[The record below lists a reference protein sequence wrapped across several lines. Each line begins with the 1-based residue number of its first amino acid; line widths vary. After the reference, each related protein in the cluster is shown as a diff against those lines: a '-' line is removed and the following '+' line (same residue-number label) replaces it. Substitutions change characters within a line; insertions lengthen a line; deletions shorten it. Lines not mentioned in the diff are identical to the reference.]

1 MAKRSVA
8 RKQNEDEIV
17 QDIITGF
24 NNGLLSTIKIDIKHK
39 NETQKKLTNSIK
51 TNDVTICIGPA
62 GTGKTLLSVA
72 EALILLKTKPNI
84 YKKIKLAKSVIQLK
98 NEELGILYGDEKDKL
113 KFYMMSFMDAFYKLI
128 GEPNTNKL
136 IEAGLIEF
144 EVFGQIRGRSW
155 ENTILI
161 VDEFQ
166 NITKDNA
173 KTFLTRFSNDTKTI
187 VLGDSGQI
195 DLKHKEDSSLEYLA
209 KSVKNQPEQGVEV
222 IEFDE
227 SEIVRHRLTSYFIN
241 IFKEPEKPKQEFK
254 PKPKKQTFWEKVKN
268 IFQ

>member
-1 MAKRSVA
+1 MLFRSVIKPLFYSLCKDLGTLPIVEQFEGPCFQHVDNGSNGSGVKFCDNA
-8 RKQNEDEIV
+8 ANFLENVFTTKQVKGTEWRAYFIA
-17 QDIITGF
+17 
-24 NNGLLSTIKIDIKHK
+24 NNVI
-39 NETQKKLTNSIK
+39 
-51 TNDVTICIGPA
+51 A
-62 GTGKTLLSVA
+62 
-72 EALILLKTKPNI
+72 I
-84 YKKIKLAKSVIQLK
+84 YKKIKLAKSVIQLR
-98 NEELGILYGDEKDKL
+98 NEELGILPGDEKEKL

-209 KSVKNQPEQGVEV
+209 KSVKSQPEEGVEV
-222 IEFDE
+222 VEFDE
-227 SEIVRHRLTSYFIN
+227 SEIVRHRLTSYFIDK
-241 IFKEPEKPKQEFK
+241 IGRAH
-254 PKPKKQTFWEKVKN
+254 V
-268 IFQ
+268 

>member
-1 MAKRSVA
+1 MAKKSVV
-8 RKQNEDEIV
+8 KKKDEDEIV
-17 QDIITGF
+17 QDIFTGF
-24 NNGLLSTIKIDIKHK
+24 NNGLLSKIKVDIKHK

-51 TNDVTICIGPA
+51 NNDVTICSGPA

-84 YKKIKLAKSVIQLK
+84 YKKIKLVKSVVQLR
-98 NEELGILYGDEKDKL
+98 NEELGILPGDEKEKL

-128 GEPNTNKL
+128 GETNTNKL

-166 NITKDNA
+166 NITHDNA

-195 DLKHKEDSSLEYLA
+195 DLKHKEDSSLERLITN
-209 KSVKNQPEQGVEV
+209 VKNSPTEGVEV
-222 IEFDE
+222 IEFSE
-227 SEIVRHRLTSYFIN
+227 SEIVRHRLTSYFIG
-241 IFKEPEKPKQEFK
+241 IFKESEKPKQQIV
-254 PKPKKQTFWEKVKN
+254 PKQEKQTLLEQVKK
-268 IFQ
+268 IF